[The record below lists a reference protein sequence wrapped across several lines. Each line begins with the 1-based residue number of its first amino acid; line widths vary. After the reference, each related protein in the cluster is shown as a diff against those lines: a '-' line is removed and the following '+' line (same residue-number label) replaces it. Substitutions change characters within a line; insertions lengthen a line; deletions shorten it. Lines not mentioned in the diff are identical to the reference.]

1 MNKLNCMMMAGA
13 LLATACQPTGKT
25 GDIIGKQ
32 SVKVE
37 NGIMTTEVLMAFG
50 RVSDP
55 VVSPDKS
62 KILFGVTYENLE
74 QNKSNRELFVM
85 DIDGQNKK
93 QITCTPESE
102 GNAVW
107 INGGKQITPCGLT
120 AANRLPTSRARAAT
134 RNCGSWRPTAATP
147 GR

>member
-1 MNKLNCMMMAGA
+1 MV
-13 LLATACQPTGKT
+13 TACQPTGKT

-32 SVKVE
+32 PVKVE

-62 KILFGVTYENLE
+62 KILYGVSYENLE
-74 QNKSNRELFVM
+74 QNKSNRELFVV

-93 QITCTPESE
+93 QITKINRPHQQADRRQQNIFHQRVNNFAKGCADDNTNSHINNITFE
-102 GNAVW
+102 GKFLKFV
-107 INGGKQITPCGLT
+107 QP
-120 AANRLPTSRARAAT
+120 RL
-134 RNCGSWRPTAATP
+134 
-147 GR
+147 

>member
-1 MNKLNCMMMAGA
+1 MNKLNCMMMAGT
-13 LLATACQPTGKT
+13 LLVTACQPTGKT
-25 GDIIGKQ
+25 GDVIGKQ
-32 SVKVE
+32 PVKVE

-50 RVSDP
+50 RVSGP

-62 KILFGVTYENLE
+62 KILYGVSYENLE

-107 INGGKQITPCGLT
+107 ID
-120 AANRLPTSRARAAT
+120 
-134 RNCGSWRPTAATP
+134 
-147 GR
+147 

>member
-1 MNKLNCMMMAGA
+1 MNKLNCMMMAGT
-13 LLATACQPTGKT
+13 LLVTACQPTGKT

-32 SVKVE
+32 PVKVE

-62 KILFGVTYENLE
+62 KILFGVTYENVEHSEIARRAVCDGHRRTE
-74 QNKSNRELFVM
+74 Q
-85 DIDGQNKK
+85 
-93 QITCTPESE
+93 
-102 GNAVW
+102 
-107 INGGKQITPCGLT
+107 
-120 AANRLPTSRARAAT
+120 TSDYLHPRV
-134 RNCGSWRPTAATP
+134 